1 LVAST
6 RIGSRE
12 EKGGGR
18 SRRVCPSMES
28 NSIDDYWVDG
38 GGSDA
43 ELRCAIESFCDM
55 VPTAGVGIE
64 EAYGVELTSLKKR
77 ARDDSSTGLRSKACR
92 EKMRRD
98 KLNDRFSDL
107 SLILDPSRTPK
118 SDKASI
124 LSDAAR
130 VLVQLKAEAQELKES
145 NDKLQETIKDLKV
158 EKNELRDEK
167 MKLKSDKEKL
177 EQQVKAI
184 SMAPSGFM
192 GHPLAYH
199 PAAAPTTF
207 SPHVQAPANKA
218 AHFPAYP
225 AGMAMWQW
233 LPPAVMD
240 TTQDSKLWPPN
251 A

>member
-1 LVAST
+1 MA
-6 RIGSRE
+6 
-12 EKGGGR
+12 
-18 SRRVCPSMES
+18 
-28 NSIDDYWVDG
+28 
-38 GGSDA
+38 
-43 ELRCAIESFCDM
+43 
-55 VPTAGVGIE
+55 
-64 EAYGVELTSLKKR
+64 R
-77 ARDDSSTGLRSKACR
+77 ARDDSTTGLKSKACR

-98 KLNDRFSDL
+98 KLNDRFSEL
-107 SLILDPSRTPK
+107 SLILDPGRTPK

-130 VLVQLKAEAQELKES
+130 VLVQLKADAQELKES

-167 MKLKSDKEKL
+167 MKLKADKETL

-192 GHPLAYH
+192 PHPLAYH

-207 SPHVQAPANKA
+207 SPHVQAPSNKA

-225 AGMAMWQW
+225 GMAMWQW